1 MDGLAKTAKFIRFAV
16 SIPINIKK
24 ERGGKRRVGESEG
37 EEWEPK
43 ILAFCCNWCSY
54 AGADEAGLER
64 RQVPPTIR
72 VIRVMCS
79 SRIDPAF
86 VLMGLL
92 EGADAVLVT
101 GCHIGD
107 CHYVNVNNQTRNRYE
122 FLKEFVDELGLEPE
136 RLWLRWISASE
147 GSLFA
152 AMVREVTEKIKKI
165 GPSPLRREWKK

>member
-1 MDGLAKTAKFIRFAV
+1 M
-16 SIPINIKK
+16 
-24 ERGGKRRVGESEG
+24 
-37 EEWEPK
+37 
-43 ILAFCCNWCSY
+43 
-54 AGADEAGLER
+54 ER

-79 SRIDPAF
+79 GRIDPAF
-86 VLMGLL
+86 VLMALL

-107 CHYVNVNNQTRNRYE
+107 CHYVNANNKTRNRYE

-147 GSLFA
+147 GFLFA
-152 AMVREVTEKIKKI
+152 EMVREVTEKVKEI

>member
-1 MDGLAKTAKFIRFAV
+1 M
-16 SIPINIKK
+16 
-24 ERGGKRRVGESEG
+24 GKRLAEDK
-37 EEWEPK
+37 WEPK

-54 AGADEAGLER
+54 AGADAAGMER

-79 SRIDPAF
+79 GRIDPAF
-86 VLMGLL
+86 VLMALL

-107 CHYVNVNNQTRNRYE
+107 CHYVNANNKTRNRYE

-152 AMVREVTEKIKKI
+152 EMVREVTEKVKEI